1 MIYSGRSFLYHN
13 IHTILWVDLSGDFPM
28 TSIGTFSHTLGYNLV
43 VLGLPF
49 CERSPHFIGKFP
61 VEPSNASL
69 LDFNQVTT
77 TEVST
82 R

>member
-1 MIYSGRSFLYHN
+1 
-13 IHTILWVDLSGDFPM
+13 M

-43 VLGLPF
+43 VLGLPS

>member
-1 MIYSGRSFLYHN
+1 
-13 IHTILWVDLSGDFPM
+13 M
-28 TSIGTFSHTLGYNLV
+28 TSTGTFFHTLGYNLV

-61 VEPSNASL
+61 VEPSNANL